1 MTITKDVSA
10 KAAFQG
16 QETKA
21 QKCAPEVPERIR
33 THAPEPALRPGNSWA
48 ARADEIDRRVR
59 ESREAARART
69 SWKERQ
75 KAQKQGMR
83 KSFGHSAS

>member
-1 MTITKDVSA
+1 MTVKKDLSA

-16 QETKA
+16 HETKA
-21 QKCAPEVPERIR
+21 QKRAPDVPERVR
-33 THAPEPALRPGNSWA
+33 THAPQPALRPGKSWA

-59 ESREAARART
+59 ESREAAKAKT
-69 SWKERQ
+69 IWKER
-75 KAQKQGMR
+75 KSEQKQGTR